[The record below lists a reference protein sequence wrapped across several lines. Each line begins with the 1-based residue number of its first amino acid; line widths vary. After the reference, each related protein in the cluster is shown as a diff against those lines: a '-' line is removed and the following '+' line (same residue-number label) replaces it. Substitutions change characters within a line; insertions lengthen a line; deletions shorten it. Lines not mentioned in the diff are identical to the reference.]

1 MASLSEVVG
10 RATTDAAFRAELLK
24 DPRNVLVRAG
34 VPLPAGVSVQAF
46 ANDARTFHAALP
58 TPQNKE
64 MLAFVRTAS
73 PLAAKVYER
82 AWSDAAF
89 KQRLMTQPRQAF
101 IEATGVTPPASLN
114 LVAHEDT
121 PQLLNVVVP
130 HTPPAGELSDADLE
144 QVAGG
149 KGVIGAIAPGTGGGI
164 TPGAGPACLGPIG
177 GGATIGMG
185 LGPAVTP
192 GSFTPIDPLPP
203 NYNVSGVK

>member
-1 MASLSEVVG
+1 MANLSEVVG
-10 RATTDAAFRAELLK
+10 RASTDAAFKAELLK
-24 DPRNVLVRAG
+24 DPRNALVRAG
-34 VPLPAGVSVQAF
+34 VPVPQGVSVRAF

-64 MLAFVRTAS
+64 MLEFVRKAS

-89 KQRLMTQPRQAF
+89 KQRLLSQPRQAF
-101 IEATGVTPPASLN
+101 IEATGVTPPASLT

-121 PQLLNVVVP
+121 PQLLNVVLP
-130 HTPPAGELSDADLE
+130 HTPASGELSDADLE

-149 KGVIGAIAPGTGGGI
+149 KMMPGGPVGPGPVLGPGGG
-164 TPGAGPACLGPIG
+164 CMGPIG
-177 GGATIGMG
+177 GGAVVPMG

-192 GSFTPIDPLPP
+192 GTFTMNPIDPMPP
-203 NYNVSGVK
+203 NYNMSGVK